1 MQILRRIVCLILF
14 PRTELRQIAVEPAS
28 VDRLIRH
35 YILPLSLLAPAAT
48 AIGMKTFDAAWDPL
62 HGYTVPAEQIYD
74 AVPVQVAGIALLVPS
89 MIIVSMVALCHT
101 LYLYYAAAAELLEV
115 PADACTEFV
124 GISMVILVVLSI
136 AIGAAVSATGLI

>member
-1 MQILRRIVCLILF
+1 MYGSR
-14 PRTELRQIAVEPAS
+14 
-28 VDRLIRH
+28 RH
-35 YILPLSLLAPAAT
+35 YPTALAAA
-48 AIGMKTFDAAWDPL
+48 AYG
-62 HGYTVPAEQIYD
+62 